1 MSEPGERP
9 YTQPERRPRVED
21 STRGQSPT
29 DIERQTPRSLF
40 TPGDH
45 LPNLEMW
52 VLERRLGGGGF
63 GEVWLARHERKGEAA
78 VKFCTDATAR
88 HKLVTHEKAVVA
100 RVMRH
105 CGHHPNVV
113 PLLECNLSGDIPWL
127 MYEFV
132 EGGTLAEALA
142 EWRDLSPPRRLGR
155 TVRTLHAIT
164 GALATFHKLDP
175 PLVHRD
181 LKPQNV
187 LMAGNTPRITDFG
200 IGGAAADTAHFAA
213 LESGSDLAVRVPTML
228 QAVGSSKYAPQEQFL
243 GSAPSPQDDVFAIGV
258 IAYQMILGDLNAV
271 PGADASSELRALR
284 VPSDLVTLVVKSVT
298 LDPAR
303 RPKDAGEWEKALAAL
318 MKKKTVSTKKPLA
331 PAPAKPLSDET
342 EQFEALGASEVTAA
356 AITQTIDLK
365 ARGRWYS
372 RPAGQPDA
380 EWGIVATTP
389 GTVQLSPGE
398 VYRFSINS
406 AASEE
411 DVKAISVLAGLSSLR
426 YLNLSYCSGVTD
438 SALAQLKEFTGLR
451 QLFLRGCNRITDAG
465 LKHLHTLLGLQTLEL
480 IDCKR
485 ITSAGLGAIEKA
497 LPKCKVLR

>member
-1 MSEPGERP
+1 
-9 YTQPERRPRVED
+9 
-21 STRGQSPT
+21 
-29 DIERQTPRSLF
+29 
-40 TPGDH
+40 
-45 LPNLEMW
+45 
-52 VLERRLGGGGF
+52 
-63 GEVWLARHERKGEAA
+63 
-78 VKFCTDATAR
+78 
-88 HKLVTHEKAVVA
+88 
-100 RVMRH
+100 
-105 CGHHPNVV
+105 
-113 PLLECNLSGDIPWL
+113 
-127 MYEFV
+127 
-132 EGGTLAEALA
+132 
-142 EWRDLSPPRRLGR
+142 
-155 TVRTLHAIT
+155 
-164 GALATFHKLDP
+164 
-175 PLVHRD
+175 
-181 LKPQNV
+181 
-187 LMAGNTPRITDFG
+187 
-200 IGGAAADTAHFAA
+200 
-213 LESGSDLAVRVPTML
+213 
-228 QAVGSSKYAPQEQFL
+228 
-243 GSAPSPQDDVFAIGV
+243 
-258 IAYQMILGDLNAV
+258 
-271 PGADASSELRALR
+271 
-284 VPSDLVTLVVKSVT
+284 
-298 LDPAR
+298 
-303 RPKDAGEWEKALAAL
+303 
-318 MKKKTVSTKKPLA
+318 
-331 PAPAKPLSDET
+331 
-342 EQFEALGASEVTAA
+342 VTAA